1 MAAADPNRLGD
12 VLYRNIMG
20 IIELNILDS
29 GQHILTAG
37 RRRVGHGFARFLH
50 QLGHEQVQVA
60 GHQGFALRF
69 RAAGQVD
76 IINGFTGAL
85 GVFAVVHGLHIAE
98 RGLLHQLVGTRAVK
112 ADPVIF
118 PRVGFICRIGDELIG
133 FGEEEISLLQIIG
146 SAVDLIHTFAR
157 NNKMDQVMVTHT
169 GAPGVARLAVFVA
182 TIKNGK
188 LYIIGIALLIRLL
201 CDGRHT
207 KSLTLAKSG
216 CGSPF
221 CSQNR
226 AHRSRPEQDGAYF
239 LPLYQKI
246 HQKSIIA
253 LKKDVYILLKFVI
266 LSTRSRD
273 TGLKCAA

>member
-1 MAAADPNRLGD
+1 
-12 VLYRNIMG
+12 
-20 IIELNILDS
+20 
-29 GQHILTAG
+29 
-37 RRRVGHGFARFLH
+37 
-50 QLGHEQVQVA
+50 
-60 GHQGFALRF
+60 
-69 RAAGQVD
+69 
-76 IINGFTGAL
+76 
-85 GVFAVVHGLHIAE
+85 
-98 RGLLHQLVGTRAVK
+98 
-112 ADPVIF
+112 
-118 PRVGFICRIGDELIG
+118 
-133 FGEEEISLLQIIG
+133 
-146 SAVDLIHTFAR
+146 
-157 NNKMDQVMVTHT
+157 MVTHT

>member
-1 MAAADPNRLGD
+1 
-12 VLYRNIMG
+12 
-20 IIELNILDS
+20 
-29 GQHILTAG
+29 
-37 RRRVGHGFARFLH
+37 
-50 QLGHEQVQVA
+50 
-60 GHQGFALRF
+60 
-69 RAAGQVD
+69 
-76 IINGFTGAL
+76 
-85 GVFAVVHGLHIAE
+85 
-98 RGLLHQLVGTRAVK
+98 
-112 ADPVIF
+112 
-118 PRVGFICRIGDELIG
+118 
-133 FGEEEISLLQIIG
+133 
-146 SAVDLIHTFAR
+146 
-157 NNKMDQVMVTHT
+157 MDQVMVTHT

-188 LYIIGIALLIRLL
+188 LYIIGIVLLIRLL